1 MLEESR
7 ATPEVAS
14 GKILRFPVGKSR
26 ALGLYSER
34 MKFHIFTCAL
44 VATLVAT
51 LCLSQPVLGQEAD
64 KKESP
69 LAKQMEAMNDAY
81 KAIKKE
87 TDPAKGATLARTA
100 QDALLKSLAE
110 VPELV
115 TKGAEADKAKSVANY
130 RTMIG
135 KAFVSFSEIEEA
147 FIAKDLEKVKTL
159 VEGLREMKKEGHDKY
174 MEDEG

>member
-26 ALGLYSER
+26 ALGSYPER

-44 VATLVAT
+44 VAI

>member
-1 MLEESR
+1 
-7 ATPEVAS
+7 
-14 GKILRFPVGKSR
+14 
-26 ALGLYSER
+26 

-44 VATLVAT
+44 VATL
-51 LCLSQPVLGQEAD
+51 CLSQPLVGQEKD
-64 KKESP
+64 KKETP
-69 LAKQMEAMNDAY
+69 LGKEMEAMNDAY

-100 QDALLKSLAE
+100 QDSLIKSLAE
-110 VPELV
+110 VPALV
-115 TKGAEADKAKSVANY
+115 AKGPEADKVKSVANY

-135 KAFVSFSEIEEA
+135 KAFVTFSEIEEA

-159 VEGLREMKKEGHDKY
+159 VEGLRELKKQGHDKY

>member
-1 MLEESR
+1 MPEESR
-7 ATPEVAS
+7 ATPKVAS
-14 GKILRFPVGKSR
+14 GKILRFRVGKNR
-26 ALGLYSER
+26 ALGSYSQR

-44 VATLVAT
+44 VAI